1 MRKTLPMNL
10 QLFAEGG
17 DGNSDQNA
25 GRDNGQAGQQGNQN
39 NQQTAGVDYDKIQ
52 AMLDNAT
59 AKKENA
65 VLKSYFQQQGLSE
78 DEISQAIATFKQNKQ
93 QQTEQQQN
101 ANANLQNE
109 VAAAQKVAEQAQI
122 ELAATK
128 VAMTLGI
135 NAKTLPYVL
144 KMADFSKAKDTDG
157 KISEDNVKAAL
168 DQVIKDVPALKP
180 VQEGNAGFQIGAG
193 QQNNGQHLNRG
204 DNVQMAVGGIQNSS
218 YAVKSIS
225 ILIHWNKSVR
235 ETEKVS
241 QELYDKLRDMKHVN
255 INDTNIL
262 FTEMLVSAPIEA
274 DTDDKGIF
282 EMVIELKFCYER

>member
-1 MRKTLPMNL
+1 MALNFRKMPTGGKRKKGDRVMRKTLPMNL
-10 QLFAEGG
+10 QFFAEGG
-17 DGNSDQNA
+17 DGNGGQSA
-25 GRDNGQAGQQGNQN
+25 GGDNGQAGQQSGQN

-78 DEISQAIATFKQNKQ
+78 EEVSQAIATFKQNKQ
-93 QQTEQQQN
+93 QQVERQQN

-122 ELAATK
+122 ELEATK

-144 KMADFSKAKDTDG
+144 KMADFSKVKGTDG

-168 DQVIKDVPALKP
+168 EQVLKDVPALKP
-180 VQEGNAGFQIGAG
+180 ATDSNGGFQIGG
-193 QQNNGQHLNRG
+193 P
-204 DNVQMAVGGIQNSS
+204 GGGN
-218 YAVKSIS
+218 
-225 ILIHWNKSVR
+225 
-235 ETEKVS
+235 TS
-241 QELYDKLRDMKHVN
+241 QANED
-255 INDTNIL
+255 
-262 FTEMLVSAPIEA
+262 A
-274 DTDDKGIF
+274 
-282 EMVIELKFCYER
+282 LKRAFGL

>member
-1 MRKTLPMNL
+1 MRNTLPMNL

-17 DGNSDQNA
+17 DGNGDQNA
-25 GRDNGQAGQQGNQN
+25 GGDNGQAGQQGNQN
-39 NQQTAGVDYDKIQ
+39 NQQAAGVDYDKIQ

-78 DEISQAIATFKQNKQ
+78 DEISQAIATFKQNK

-144 KMADFSKAKDTDG
+144 KMADFSKVKGTDG
-157 KISEDNVKAAL
+157 KISEDNVKAVL
-168 DQVIKDVPALKP
+168 EQVIKDVPALKP
-180 VQEGNAGFQIGAG
+180 IQEGR
-193 QQNNGQHLNRG
+193 LT
-204 DNVQMAVGGIQNSS
+204 
-218 YAVKSIS
+218 
-225 ILIHWNKSVR
+225 L
-235 ETEKVS
+235 T
-241 QELYDKLRDMKHVN
+241 
-255 INDTNIL
+255 
-262 FTEMLVSAPIEA
+262 
-274 DTDDKGIF
+274 
-282 EMVIELKFCYER
+282 

>member
-1 MRKTLPMNL
+1 MALNFRKMLTSGKRKKGDRVMRKTLPINL
-10 QLFAEGG
+10 QFFADSG
-17 DGNSDQNA
+17 DGNSGQNA
-25 GRDNGQAGQQGNQN
+25 GGDNGQAGQQGNQN
-39 NQQTAGVDYDKIQ
+39 NQQSAGVDYDKIQ

-109 VAAAQKVAEQAQI
+109 VAAAKQLAEQAQV
-122 ELAATK
+122 ELAATR

-144 KMADFSKAKDTDG
+144 KMADFSKAKGTDG

-168 DQVIKDVPALKP
+168 EQVLKDVPALKP
-180 VQEGNAGFQIGAG
+180 STENNEGFQIGAG
-193 QQNNGQHLNRG
+193 QQTNGQQSSAGSNVNVPTKRWNRF
-204 DNVQMAVGGIQNSS
+204 N
-218 YAVKSIS
+218 
-225 ILIHWNKSVR
+225 
-235 ETEKVS
+235 
-241 QELYDKLRDMKHVN
+241 
-255 INDTNIL
+255 
-262 FTEMLVSAPIEA
+262 
-274 DTDDKGIF
+274 
-282 EMVIELKFCYER
+282 

>member
-17 DGNSDQNA
+17 DGNSGQNA
-25 GRDNGQAGQQGNQN
+25 GGDNGQAGQQSGQN
-39 NQQTAGVDYDKIQ
+39 NQQAAGVDYDKIQ
-52 AMLDNAT
+52 VMLDNAT
-59 AKKENA
+59 AKKENV

-109 VAAAQKVAEQAQI
+109 VAAAKQLAEQAQI

-144 KMADFSKAKDTDG
+144 KMADFSKVKGTDG
-157 KISEDNVKAAL
+157 KISEDNVKDAL
-168 DQVIKDVPALKP
+168 EQVIKDVPALKP
-180 VQEGNAGFQIGAG
+180 IQEGR
-193 QQNNGQHLNRG
+193 LT
-204 DNVQMAVGGIQNSS
+204 
-218 YAVKSIS
+218 
-225 ILIHWNKSVR
+225 L
-235 ETEKVS
+235 T
-241 QELYDKLRDMKHVN
+241 
-255 INDTNIL
+255 
-262 FTEMLVSAPIEA
+262 
-274 DTDDKGIF
+274 
-282 EMVIELKFCYER
+282 

>member
-1 MRKTLPMNL
+1 MALNFRKMLTSGKRKGDRVMRTLPINL
-10 QLFAEGG
+10 QFFADGG
-17 DGNSDQNA
+17 DGNSGQNA
-25 GRDNGQAGQQGNQN
+25 GGDNGQAGQQGNQN
-39 NQQTAGVDYDKIQ
+39 NQQSAGAGVDYDKIQ

-109 VAAAQKVAEQAQI
+109 VAVAKQLAEQAQV

-144 KMADFSKAKDTDG
+144 KMADFSKAKGTDG

-168 DQVIKDVPALKP
+168 EQVIKDVPALKP

-193 QQNNGQHLNRG
+193 QQNNGQQSSTGSNVNVPTKRWNRF
-204 DNVQMAVGGIQNSS
+204 N
-218 YAVKSIS
+218 
-225 ILIHWNKSVR
+225 
-235 ETEKVS
+235 
-241 QELYDKLRDMKHVN
+241 
-255 INDTNIL
+255 
-262 FTEMLVSAPIEA
+262 
-274 DTDDKGIF
+274 
-282 EMVIELKFCYER
+282 

>member
-1 MRKTLPMNL
+1 MRKILPINL
-10 QLFAEGG
+10 QLFADGG
-17 DGNSDQNA
+17 DGNGDQNA
-25 GRDNGQAGQQGNQN
+25 GGDNGQAGQQGNQN

-93 QQTEQQQN
+93 QQN

-135 NAKTLPYVL
+135 EAKTLPYVL
-144 KMADFSKAKDTDG
+144 KMADFSKVKGVDG
-157 KISEDNVKAAL
+157 KVSEDNIKASL
-168 DQVIKDVPALKP
+168 EQVLKDVPALKP
-180 VQEGNAGFQIGAG
+180 SMENNAGFQIGAPG
-193 QQNNGQHLNRG
+193 NNGNGNPGNDDAIR
-204 DNVQMAVGGIQNSS
+204 
-218 YAVKSIS
+218 
-225 ILIHWNKSVR
+225 
-235 ETEKVS
+235 
-241 QELYDKLRDMKHVN
+241 KL
-255 INDTNIL
+255 
-262 FTEMLVSAPIEA
+262 F
-274 DTDDKGIF
+274 G
-282 EMVIELKFCYER
+282 LKPKQ

>member
-10 QLFAEGG
+10 QFFAEGG
-17 DGNSDQNA
+17 DGNGGQSA
-25 GRDNGQAGQQGNQN
+25 GGDNGQAGQQSGQN

-78 DEISQAIATFKQNKQ
+78 EEVSQAIATFKQNKQ
-93 QQTEQQQN
+93 QQVEQQQN

-122 ELAATK
+122 ELEATK

-144 KMADFSKAKDTDG
+144 KMADFSKVKGTDG

-168 DQVIKDVPALKP
+168 EQVLKDVPALKP
-180 VQEGNAGFQIGAG
+180 ATDSNGGFQIGG
-193 QQNNGQHLNRG
+193 P
-204 DNVQMAVGGIQNSS
+204 GGGN
-218 YAVKSIS
+218 
-225 ILIHWNKSVR
+225 
-235 ETEKVS
+235 
-241 QELYDKLRDMKHVN
+241 
-255 INDTNIL
+255 TNQAN
-262 FTEMLVSAPIEA
+262 EEA
-274 DTDDKGIF
+274 
-282 EMVIELKFCYER
+282 LKRAFGL

>member
-1 MRKTLPMNL
+1 MRKILPINL
-10 QLFAEGG
+10 QLFADGG
-17 DGNSDQNA
+17 DGNGDQNA
-25 GRDNGQAGQQGNQN
+25 GGDNGQAGQQGNQN

-109 VAAAQKVAEQAQI
+109 VAAAQKVAEQVQI

-135 NAKTLPYVL
+135 EAKTLPYVL
-144 KMADFSKAKDTDG
+144 KMADFSKAKGTDG
-157 KISEDNVKAAL
+157 KISDDNIKAAL
-168 DQVIKDVPALKP
+168 EQVLKDVPALKLAA
-180 VQEGNAGFQIGAG
+180 ENNTGFQIGAG
-193 QQNNGQHLNRG
+193 QQTGGRSSAGNNVNVPTKRWNRF
-204 DNVQMAVGGIQNSS
+204 NN
-218 YAVKSIS
+218 
-225 ILIHWNKSVR
+225 
-235 ETEKVS
+235 
-241 QELYDKLRDMKHVN
+241 
-255 INDTNIL
+255 
-262 FTEMLVSAPIEA
+262 
-274 DTDDKGIF
+274 
-282 EMVIELKFCYER
+282 

>member
-17 DGNSDQNA
+17 DGNGDQNS
-25 GRDNGQAGQQGNQN
+25 GGDNEQAGQQRGQN

-78 DEISQAIATFKQNKQ
+78 DEISQAIATFKQDKQ
-93 QQTEQQQN
+93 QQQN

-109 VAAAQKVAEQAQI
+109 VVAAQKVAEQAQI

-128 VAMTLGI
+128 VAMTLNI

-144 KMADFSKAKDTDG
+144 KMADFSKVKGTDG

-168 DQVIKDVPALKP
+168 EQVIKDVPALKP
-180 VQEGNAGFQIGAG
+180 IQEGR
-193 QQNNGQHLNRG
+193 LT
-204 DNVQMAVGGIQNSS
+204 
-218 YAVKSIS
+218 
-225 ILIHWNKSVR
+225 L
-235 ETEKVS
+235 T
-241 QELYDKLRDMKHVN
+241 
-255 INDTNIL
+255 
-262 FTEMLVSAPIEA
+262 
-274 DTDDKGIF
+274 
-282 EMVIELKFCYER
+282 